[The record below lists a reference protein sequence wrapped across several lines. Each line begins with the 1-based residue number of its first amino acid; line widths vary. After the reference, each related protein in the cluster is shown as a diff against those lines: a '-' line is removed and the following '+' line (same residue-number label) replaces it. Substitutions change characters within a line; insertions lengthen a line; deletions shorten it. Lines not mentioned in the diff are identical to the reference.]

1 MQFRQFSVLSIFSV
15 LVTSTFGRPS
25 IESSNSM
32 QNVISNSM
40 SNINSLQ
47 TDRSSTKRPLSSC
60 EEAIFSCCSD
70 QWSTFLQSARCFELN
85 NCPGINFIANPC
97 FRLSAVIN
105 RIWSLRSNSVPYRL
119 ICLIVKYLYFLL
131 WCSFSFKRKRICC
144 HSPGP
149 YLNSINHFTPQ
160 PLKQE
165 CKILDL
171 GPRVWENP
179 QKRFLCLHLHNNI
192 YFSEGQ
198 PLAAWPQESIISLVL
213 SSCSSF
219 SSQFVIWCHLLP
231 DKMVFKAFNQ
241 SSSKYQTN
249 TREGKILRITF
260 LS

>member
-15 LVTSTFGRPS
+15 LVTSTIGRPS
-25 IESSNSM
+25 IESSNNM
-32 QNVISNSM
+32 RNVISNIMSNSM

-160 PLKQE
+160 PLTQE
-165 CKILDL
+165 CKILDI

-179 QKRFLCLHLHNNI
+179 QKRFSRLHLHNNI

-198 PLAAWPQESIISLVL
+198 PLAAWPQESIGHNHISCPQLL
-213 SSCSSF
+213 QLLLF
-219 SSQFVIWCHLLP
+219 TICHLMP
-231 DKMVFKAFNQ
+231 FT
-241 SSSKYQTN
+241 S
-249 TREGKILRITF
+249 R
-260 LS
+260 